1 MCCVPR
7 KKPENRPREEL
18 ATKKRIIFPEPGC
31 YCCDCYRTQGT
42 PPFETRLCMGG
53 KWKKRGRRFRASD
66 PQYKAP
72 KWCPKRLPIPICR
85 VYGFADEM
93 SREMETASML
103 LQQDTYSPLAFHYK
117 LRGETPLGM
126 NAKEF
131 YDAMREQTLEDI
143 MPEQRVE
150 YGEVLEID
158 DGLKPYFFVRINSTT
173 VLSISFFALDMVKK
187 SEVLK

>member
-1 MCCVPR
+1 MVCVVFPGESLR
-7 KKPENRPREEL
+7 INAWEEL
-18 ATKKRIIFPEPGC
+18 ATKKKIIFPEPGC
-31 YCCDCYRTQGT
+31 YCCNCYRIQGT
-42 PPFETRLCMGG
+42 PPFETRLCMGE

-117 LRGETPLGM
+117 FRTEVPLGL
-126 NAKEF
+126 NAKAF
-131 YDAMREQTLEDI
+131 YQATREQALEDI
-143 MPEQRVE
+143 MPGQQVE

-158 DGLKPYFFVRINSTT
+158 DGLKPTT
-173 VLSISFFALDMVKK
+173 S
-187 SEVLK
+187 